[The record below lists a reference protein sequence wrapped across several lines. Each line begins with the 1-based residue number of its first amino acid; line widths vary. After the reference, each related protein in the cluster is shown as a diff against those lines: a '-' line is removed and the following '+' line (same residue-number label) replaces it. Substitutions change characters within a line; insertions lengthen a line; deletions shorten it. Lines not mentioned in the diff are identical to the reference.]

1 MTHYNRLPEDLLE
14 FQSLEISKDR
24 LGKHLSELTGTVDFA
39 CGQKHRVDDLLR
51 SLSAYLSLIL

>member
-1 MTHYNRLPEDLLE
+1 MTWIMTHSNRLPEELLE

-39 CGQKHRVDDLLR
+39 RR
-51 SLSAYLSLIL
+51 